1 MNHNIFIY
9 AMVHYISKNNKEY
22 FILSTSIEI
31 EDKNVPVQ
39 MQANITNLTSKQK
52 VYVQKYM
59 QSVFD
64 RNFKINTTTKQQT
77 PVDSSKK
84 AWWKI
89 W

>member
-1 MNHNIFIY
+1 
-9 AMVHYISKNNKEY
+9 MVHYTSRNNKEY

-39 MQANITNLTSKQK
+39 MQANVTNLSSKQK
-52 VYVQKYM
+52 VYVQRYM

-64 RNFKINTTTKQQT
+64 RNFKINTTPKQQIS
-77 PVDSSKK
+77 VISSKK